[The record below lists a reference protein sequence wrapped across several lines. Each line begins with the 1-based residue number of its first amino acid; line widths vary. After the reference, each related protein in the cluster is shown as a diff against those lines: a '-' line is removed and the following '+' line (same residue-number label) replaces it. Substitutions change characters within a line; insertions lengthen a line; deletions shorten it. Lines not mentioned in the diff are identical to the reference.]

1 MSRSRLRA
9 LPRTMGILVVISLV
23 NDAKA
28 RARASLAFGAS
39 GCWAL
44 LAAGLLAAMPLG
56 RQRSA

>member
-23 NDAKA
+23 NDAE
-28 RARASLAFGAS
+28 ARASLAFGAS